1 MSLEKAIAVPDM
13 NSSDSPVVLDGTQ
26 YIIRFEWNDFAKR
39 WKFGLYTIQKEP
51 LVQGQWIVPRF
62 PLNLQIV
69 SENFPNGIFGAKTD
83 LSSVGRHDFVNGLAK
98 FVYIPAG
105 GDGSA

>member
-1 MSLEKAIAVPDM
+1 MSREIAVPDM

-39 WKFGLYTIQKEP
+39 WSFGLYTIQKEP
-51 LVQGQWIVPRF
+51 LIERTRMVPRF

-69 SENFPNGIFGAKTD
+69 NEDCPNGIFGVKTD
-83 LSSVGRHDFVNGLAK
+83 LASVGRHDFVNGLAK

-105 GDGSA
+105 GDGAA